1 MELAK
6 NELRISI
13 TAACNMKCVYCH
25 NEGNTKMANLTKE
38 QVRKIVEGCNGL
50 GLRKIRITGGEPLV
64 SPEVEDIC
72 QMLTEEYGISV
83 EMNTNGIEIEKLMD
97 MISKG
102 WVKKVVVGMDYF
114 DKSISKNSPVGESSK
129 VIRENILRIKRTG
142 CEIRVATVYNG
153 EDSNTEKIIKW
164 AVDNGIGIRVLE
176 IVREKTDEKYS
187 EKYMNLQKTIS
198 SKINLDWHIDEK
210 LEELNGA
217 KDGKV
222 LVKFYHSLCRL
233 GLCNICKKIPFR
245 ITSSGIAR
253 PCILTSKTDIDI
265 FDGDIHENIIKA
277 MNQNV
282 DINEIRKAET
292 LKT

>member
-1 MELAK
+1 
-6 NELRISI
+6 
-13 TAACNMKCVYCH
+13 
-25 NEGNTKMANLTKE
+25 MANLTKE

-187 EKYMNLQKTIS
+187 EKYMNLQKIIS

-282 DINEIRKAET
+282 DINEIRSAEA
-292 LKT
+292 LKL